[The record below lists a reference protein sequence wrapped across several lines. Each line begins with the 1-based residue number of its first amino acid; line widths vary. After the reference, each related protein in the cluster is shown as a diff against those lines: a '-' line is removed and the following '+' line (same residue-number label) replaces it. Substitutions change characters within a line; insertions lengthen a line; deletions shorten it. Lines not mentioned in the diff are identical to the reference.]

1 MNIPADLR
9 VGDILLYDEPD
20 IVDDVIAI
28 KTGDDVAH
36 IEIYAGLGQSW
47 ASRNGIG
54 VNQYPFRAHGLMY
67 IRRPIQPIDIRAVL
81 VWVKPYIGSP
91 YGFGDILASV
101 DIVTKWNGM
110 DCSHFA
116 ACLLEAGGAPQFDL
130 DCDKRK
136 IAPRDFKIVLESSIM
151 HPPPKVAQDDASDPQ
166 SSVKSS

>member
-1 MNIPADLR
+1 MNLPADLR

-54 VNQYPFRAHGLMY
+54 VNQYPFRSHGLMY
-67 IRRPIQPIDIRAVL
+67 IRRPIQSIDIRAVL

-101 DIVTKWNGM
+101 DIVTKWNGL

-116 ACLLEAGGAPQFDL
+116 ASLMEAGGCPQFDAIYA
-130 DCDKRK
+130 KSK
-136 IAPRDFKIVLESSIM
+136 ITPRDFKITRESTQIY
-151 HPPPKVAQDDASDPQ
+151 PENQK
-166 SSVKSS
+166 